1 MKKLIKKLLREPLLN
16 EGALTS
22 SHLPEGT
29 GLFVKEKN
37 SSELVLFNPKTKE
50 VYGIINFVYISG
62 NSDFYYVI
70 AVAAEQGFG
79 PLMYQLAMMY
89 IANKHNNYLAPARN
103 GDIKS
108 KAWNIWDKMYQ
119 RDDVTKKT
127 LTVTDNK
134 FYYDILFPTEEV
146 GDDEREEAFN
156 ELNPNEQRDLLIF
169 NSGYTMKPTSDY
181 QKLTSIAQ
189 EYDERTYELASM
201 VGDQLWSSTYV

>member
-1 MKKLIKKLLREPLLN
+1 MKNLIKKLLRESLLD
-16 EGALTS
+16 EAAFTS

-29 GLFVKEKN
+29 GLFAKEQN

-50 VYGIINFVYISG
+50 AYGIINFVYISG
-62 NSDFYYVI
+62 NSDFHYVI

-89 IANKHNNYLAPARN
+89 IADKHNNYLAPARD

-127 LTVTDNK
+127 LPITDEK
-134 FYYDILFPTEEV
+134 FYYDILFPSEEV
-146 GDDEREEAFN
+146 GPDEREEAFN
-156 ELNPNEQRDLLIF
+156 ELEPNEQRDLLIF

-181 QKLTSIAQ
+181 QRLMSIAQ
-189 EYDERTYELASM
+189 KYDEKTYHLASM
-201 VGDQLWSSTYV
+201 VGDKLWSSSYV